1 MGKKGLFGKI
11 KETAEKADETMEQ
24 AGKDLSDTSNKVQKV
39 LDESGKSVQL
49 IVKSVSIALL
59 VSVAANVVNIIL
71 AIANRRSNNAQI
83 RIEKLYLGGFQN
95 GKQ

>member
-1 MGKKGLFGKI
+1 MAKKGLFGKI

-71 AIANRRSNNAQI
+71 AIANRKNNNAHI
-83 RIEKLYLGGFQN
+83 RIENLYIGD
-95 GKQ
+95 KK

>member
-1 MGKKGLFGKI
+1 MAKGLFGKI

-39 LDESGKSVQL
+39 LDESGKSVQI

-71 AIANRRSNNAQI
+71 AIANRKNNNAHI
-83 RIEKLYLGGFQN
+83 RIENLYLGD
-95 GKQ
+95 KK

>member
-1 MGKKGLFGKI
+1 MAKKGLFGKI

-59 VSVAANVVNIIL
+59 VSVAANIVNIIL
-71 AIANRRSNNAQI
+71 AIANRRNNNAHI
-83 RIEKLYLGGFQN
+83 RIQNLYLGD
-95 GKQ
+95 KK

>member
-1 MGKKGLFGKI
+1 MAKKGLFGKI

-59 VSVAANVVNIIL
+59 VSVAANIVNIIL
-71 AIANRRSNNAQI
+71 AIANRKNNNAHI
-83 RIEKLYLGGFQN
+83 RIENLYIGD
-95 GKQ
+95 KK

>member
-1 MGKKGLFGKI
+1 MAKKGLFGKI

-59 VSVAANVVNIIL
+59 VSVAANIVNIIV
-71 AIANRRSNNAQI
+71 AIANRKNNNAHI
-83 RIEKLYLGGFQN
+83 RIENLYIGD
-95 GKQ
+95 KK

>member
-1 MGKKGLFGKI
+1 MAKGLFGKI

-24 AGKDLSDTSNKVQKV
+24 AGKDLSDTSTKVQKV
-39 LDESGKSVQL
+39 LDESGKSVQI

-71 AIANRRSNNAQI
+71 AIANRKNNNAQI

>member
-1 MGKKGLFGKI
+1 MAKKGLFGKI

-71 AIANRRSNNAQI
+71 AIANRKNNNAHI
-83 RIEKLYLGGFQN
+83 RIENLYLGD
-95 GKQ
+95 KK